1 MEPNILTIIT
11 IVIFGVFIFYYVPFG
26 AWVSAKASGVNIS
39 LSRLFLMKLR
49 KVSPSVIVMAMI
61 EAQKAEL
68 RYIEIDQL
76 EAHYLA
82 GGDVKNVIHALIIA
96 EKGNINL
103 TFKKAVA
110 ANLAGVDVVKIVSD
124 FLKAKKE
131 NINTTFE
138 EVFNI
143 ELTKQIELNKKLL
156 NLNSKNNF

>member
-1 MEPNILTIIT
+1 MEQNILI
-11 IVIFGVFIFYYVPFG
+11 IVIISFFGGFIFYYVPLV
-26 AWVSAKASGVNIS
+26 AWVNAKASGVNIS
-39 LSRLFLMKLR
+39 LSQLFLMKLK
-49 KVSPSVIVMAMI
+49 KVPPTVIVMAMI

-96 EKGNINL
+96 KKGNIDL

-110 ANLAGVDVVKIVSD
+110 ANLAGIDVVKVVTD
-124 FLKAKKE
+124 LLKAKKE

-138 EVFNI
+138 EAITI
-143 ELTKQIELNKKLL
+143 EFSKKT
-156 NLNSKNNF
+156 LNS